1 MLVRNSTVQ
10 RMFRKQEAEYCSKTE
25 PEIVA
30 EREKLRGSKNLIL
43 DRSKLRAKELEKYK
57 KFLNDFSKECEE
69 KHGIKNALYGC
80 KTDLVNDYIA
90 YLKEMLVENYWKV

>member
-1 MLVRNSTVQ
+1 MLFRNSTVQ
-10 RMFRKQEAEYCSKTE
+10 RMFRKQEAEYRSKTE

-69 KHGIKNALYGC
+69 KHGIKNALYG
-80 KTDLVNDYIA
+80 
-90 YLKEMLVENYWKV
+90 